1 MRNLIWLLMLGLS
14 IGFWNCQVI
23 GIKKN
28 QSSLSTGIEEK
39 TQLQKDIDEVNQLV
53 GFANRAKTIND
64 TFGADFYYQEA
75 LQKLDSLTLK
85 YPQDSTII
93 LKKNEITEFYKTF
106 LTEFS
111 IGEEDTISSTD
122 VIEELGK
129 MNEEIDSTKTDT
141 SVVSIAD
148 VIDET
153 HQLKIPLVLNNKVEK
168 TIEYFTKGKG
178 RKVFSIW
185 LERSARYEKLI
196 KNILKESGVPEELFY
211 LAMIESGFRPN
222 ARSWAKAVGIW
233 QFIYGTG
240 RMYGLKA
247 SWWFDERHDPVKST
261 QAAASHLKDLYD
273 RFGDWYLAMAGYN
286 YSPRKI
292 EKRLSKYGVD
302 DYWDLP
308 RLPRETRNYVPTFI
322 AAAMIAQNP
331 EKYGFENIEYEPVL
345 EIDTV
350 TVKECVDLNVVAQ
363 CVNSNFT
370 EIKSLNP
377 ALLRWCTPPDRE
389 EWVLNLPKGTRE
401 IFLGNYAKIPDNQK
415 TSWARHII
423 RSGETLSLI
432 SRKYGVSI
440 NEIKRINHI
449 KGSLIRAGHSLVI
462 PVPQNKNYYKS
473 YARYS
478 KPSSKP
484 VSRKVVKDVPGR
496 EKRIYLVKKGDTLWD
511 ISKMF
516 GVSVSQLRSW
526 NGLGYSRI
534 IHPNQKLNIWVLPN
548 DNSIDSNLFASEVP
562 SNESKSDQTTQ
573 KQEIEKIV
581 NEYTVRSGDTL
592 WGISQL
598 FNVSIR
604 DIKKWN
610 GKRSN
615 MIKPG
620 DKLTIL
626 TNH

>member
-1 MRNLIWLLMLGLS
+1 
-14 IGFWNCQVI
+14 
-23 GIKKN
+23 
-28 QSSLSTGIEEK
+28 
-39 TQLQKDIDEVNQLV
+39 
-53 GFANRAKTIND
+53 
-64 TFGADFYYQEA
+64 
-75 LQKLDSLTLK
+75 
-85 YPQDSTII
+85 
-93 LKKNEITEFYKTF
+93 
-106 LTEFS
+106 
-111 IGEEDTISSTD
+111 
-122 VIEELGK
+122 
-129 MNEEIDSTKTDT
+129 
-141 SVVSIAD
+141 
-148 VIDET
+148 
-153 HQLKIPLVLNNKVEK
+153 
-168 TIEYFTKGKG
+168 
-178 RKVFSIW
+178 
-185 LERSARYEKLI
+185 
-196 KNILKESGVPEELFY
+196 
-211 LAMIESGFRPN
+211 
-222 ARSWAKAVGIW
+222 
-233 QFIYGTG
+233 
-240 RMYGLKA
+240 MYGLKA

-478 KPSSKP
+478 KPSSKQ
-484 VSRKVVKDVPGR
+484 VSRKVIKDVPGR

-516 GVSVSQLRSW
+516 GVSVSQIKSW

-534 IHPNQKLNIWVLPN
+534 IQPNQKLNIWVLPN
-548 DNSIDSNLFASEVP
+548 DKSIDSNLFASETT
-562 SNESKSDQTTQ
+562 SNNQSNQTDQNQDT
-573 KQEIEKIV
+573 EKII

-592 WGISQL
+592 WGISQM

-626 TNH
+626 TNQ